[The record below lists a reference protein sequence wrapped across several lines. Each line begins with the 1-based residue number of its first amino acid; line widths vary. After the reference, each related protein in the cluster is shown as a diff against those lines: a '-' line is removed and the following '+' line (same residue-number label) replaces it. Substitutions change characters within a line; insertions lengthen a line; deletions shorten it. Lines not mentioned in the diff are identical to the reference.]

1 MEELLKELNSDLE
14 AELISELRD
23 DSDKAL
29 LSAKIKGAYYAVRRK
44 RNYQEHHTD
53 EFIDKDMRSMYHII
67 KDLALYDWNHIG
79 AEGETSHS
87 ENGISRAWNPRENI
101 LREIVPFA
109 TILAANGK

>member
-1 MEELLKELNSDLE
+1 
-14 AELISELRD
+14 
-23 DSDKAL
+23 
-29 LSAKIKGAYYAVRRK
+29 
-44 RNYQEHHTD
+44 
-53 EFIDKDMRSMYHII
+53 MYDII
-67 KDLALYDWNHIG
+67 KDLVLYDWNHIG

>member
-1 MEELLKELNSDLE
+1 MEELLKELNSDLG
-14 AELISELRD
+14 AELASELHE

-29 LSAKIKGAYYAVRRK
+29 LSAKVKGAYYAVRRK

-53 EFIDKDMRSMYHII
+53 EFIDRDMKSMYDII

-101 LREIVPFA
+101 LGEVTPFA
-109 TILAANGK
+109 TVIQKN

>member
-1 MEELLKELNSDLE
+1 MEELLKELNMDLE
-14 AELISELRD
+14 AELTSELHE

-29 LSAKIKGAYYAVRRK
+29 LSSKIKGAYYAVKRK
-44 RNYQEHHTD
+44 RNYQEHHTE
-53 EFIDKDMRSMYHII
+53 EFVYKDMMAMYDII

-101 LREIVPFA
+101 LREVIPFA
-109 TILAANGK
+109 TVIQKG

>member
-1 MEELLKELNSDLE
+1 MEELLKELNMDLE
-14 AELISELRD
+14 AELTSELHD

-29 LSAKIKGAYYAVRRK
+29 LSSKIKGAYYAVKRK
-44 RNYQEHHTD
+44 RNYQEHHTE
-53 EFIDKDMRSMYHII
+53 EFIYKDMMAMYDII

-101 LREIVPFA
+101 LREVIPFA
-109 TILAANGK
+109 TVIQKG